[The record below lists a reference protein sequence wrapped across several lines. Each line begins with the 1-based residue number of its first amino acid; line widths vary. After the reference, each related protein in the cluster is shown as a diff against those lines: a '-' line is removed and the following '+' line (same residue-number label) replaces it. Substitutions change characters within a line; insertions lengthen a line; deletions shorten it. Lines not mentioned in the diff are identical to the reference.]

1 MRLAT
6 LAIAIFS
13 LVAGDHIIQ
22 PQSALG
28 KSAAAAS
35 SRAYVS
41 DFRSNRVIVVADGP
55 LGSSPI
61 GVAPGTITSNRGVS
75 NFPGNSINDV

>member
-13 LVAGDHIIQ
+13 LVAGDHIIH
-22 PQSALG
+22 
-28 KSAAAAS
+28 
-35 SRAYVS
+35 
-41 DFRSNRVIVVADGP
+41 
-55 LGSSPI
+55 
-61 GVAPGTITSNRGVS
+61 GVS